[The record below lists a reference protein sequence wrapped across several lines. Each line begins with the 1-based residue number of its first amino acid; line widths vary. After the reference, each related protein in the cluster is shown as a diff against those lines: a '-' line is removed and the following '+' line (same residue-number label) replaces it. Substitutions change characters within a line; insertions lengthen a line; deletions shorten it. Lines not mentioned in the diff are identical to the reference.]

1 MKLVKKCYLIL
12 AILALFSVP
21 NKVHAQFWGGF
32 LQGVGAA
39 LQTYNNQQRYNNYQ
53 SSQNYV
59 KKTSVEKREIR
70 KDRQTESDGFEWIEV
85 KTWNGSSFINY
96 GALNNNSESII
107 PQKYSLIVYHT
118 TCGGWFQVRL
128 KDKKGVYDINGHRIC
143 EAIYDEVFY
152 RKVGDVAYVKV
163 KINGKTGIVGENG
176 QYIVQPSMKYN
187 DYISYSEARG
197 TFYYEN
203 SLGDYVDLGIDI
215 EGNVSNNESST
226 FSLAS
231 EMKHKIIKTF
241 IEDESRDFIG
251 NGDVMIGKN
260 ILVINLGL
268 IKQEYK
274 YIGKPKQTP
283 GLKIWTV
290 DAVYNGTKGKLD
302 FADLG
307 KEIMIQPSGF
317 NMPMGYVVER

>member
-12 AILALFSVP
+12 VILALFSVP

-39 LQTYNNQQRYNNYQ
+39 LQNYNNQQRYNNYQ

-59 KKTSVEKREIR
+59 KKAPVEKREIR
-70 KDRQTESDGFEWIEV
+70 KNRQKESDGFEWIEV
-85 KTWNGSSFINY
+85 STWNGHTHIY

-118 TCGGWFQVRL
+118 TCGDWFQVRL
-128 KDKKGVYDINGHRIC
+128 KDKEGVYDINGHRIC
-143 EAIYDEVFY
+143 EAIYDDVSY
-152 RKVGDVAYVKV
+152 RKEGDVAYVKV
-163 KINGKTGIVGENG
+163 KINEKTGIVGENG

-203 SLGDYVDLGIDI
+203 SQGDYVDLGIDI

-290 DAVYNGTKGKLD
+290 DAVYNGTTGKLD

-307 KEIMIQPSGF
+307 KEIMIKPSGF
-317 NMPMGYVVER
+317 NMPMGYIVKR

>member
-39 LQTYNNQQRYNNYQ
+39 LQNYNNQQRYNNYQ

-85 KTWNGSSFINY
+85 KTWNGFSFINY

-118 TCGGWFQVRL
+118 SDGGWFTVRL
-128 KDKKGVYDINGHRIC
+128 KEKKGVYKINGHRIC

>member
-12 AILALFSVP
+12 VILALFSVP

-39 LQTYNNQQRYNNYQ
+39 LQNYNNQQRYNNYQ

-59 KKTSVEKREIR
+59 KKAPVEKREIR
-70 KDRQTESDGFEWIEV
+70 KNRQKESDGFEWIEV
-85 KTWNGSSFINY
+85 STWNGHTHIY

-128 KDKKGVYDINGHRIC
+128 KDKEGVYDINGHRIC
-143 EAIYDEVFY
+143 EAIYDDVSY
-152 RKVGDVAYVKV
+152 RKEGDVAYVKV
-163 KINGKTGIVGENG
+163 KINEKTGIVGENG

-203 SLGDYVDLGIDI
+203 SQGDYVDLGIDI

-290 DAVYNGTKGKLD
+290 DAVYNGTTGKLD
-302 FADLG
+302 FADLE
-307 KEIMIQPSGF
+307 KEIMIKPSGF
-317 NMPMGYVVER
+317 NMPMGYIVKR

>member
-12 AILALFSVP
+12 AILVLFSVP

-39 LQTYNNQQRYNNYQ
+39 LQNYNNQQRYNNYQ

-128 KDKKGVYDINGHRIC
+128 KDKEGVYDINGHRIC
-143 EAIYDEVFY
+143 EAIYDDVSYWKE
-152 RKVGDVAYVKV
+152 GDVAYVEV
-163 KINGKTGIVGENG
+163 KINDKTGIVGENG

-197 TFYYEN
+197 TFYYKN
-203 SLGDYVDLGIDI
+203 SQGDYVDLGIDI

-290 DAVYNGTKGKLD
+290 DAVYNGTTGKLD

-307 KEIMIQPSGF
+307 KEIMIKPSGF
-317 NMPMGYVVER
+317 NMPVGYIVKR

>member
-1 MKLVKKCYLIL
+1 MKLVKKCYLLL

-21 NKVHAQFWGGF
+21 NKAHAQFWGGF

-39 LQTYNNQQRYNNYQ
+39 LQNYNNQQRYNNYQ

-70 KDRQTESDGFEWIEV
+70 KDRQIESDGFEWIEV
-85 KTWNGSSFINY
+85 KTWNGFGFINY
-96 GALNNNSESII
+96 GALNDNSESII

-118 TCGGWFQVRL
+118 SDGGWFTVCL
-128 KDKKGVYDINGHRIC
+128 KEKEGVYKINGHRIC

-215 EGNVSNNESST
+215 EGNASNNESST

-231 EMKHKIIKTF
+231 DIKHKIIKTF
-241 IEDESRDFIG
+241 IEDDSRDFIG

-260 ILVINLGL
+260 NLVINLGL

-290 DAVYNGTKGKLD
+290 DAVYNGTTGKLD

-307 KEIMIQPSGF
+307 EEIMIKPSGF
-317 NMPMGYVVER
+317 NMPVGYIVKR